1 MTPDFNLWVEGQ
13 MITGSIRNRLV
24 SLRITD
30 EAGITSDTVEVCL
43 DDRDSLLE
51 LPRTGA
57 KLQVS
62 IGYQEAGLVS
72 MGLYIVDEITL
83 EGSPQTM
90 KIKGHA
96 ADLKA
101 SLKSQK
107 IDEWHQKTIGDLVN
121 TIASKHGYQ
130 PRVAS
135 QFSSIKLPHIDQ
147 TAESDMHLL
156 TRLAQLHG
164 AIAKPANGF
173 LLFVPEGK
181 AKSFTGQLIGG
192 GTLSLEE
199 ISSWRVTF
207 AERDQHNSVA
217 SYWHDPDKAEPVEEK
232 AGDGDPVH
240 TMRGVYPN
248 SGLAKAAA
256 EAKLERLT
264 RGTQTLNIT
273 LAGRPEL
280 VAESKIYLSGFR
292 PGIPSDWVITRAE
305 HTLDSSGYTTTIEA
319 SRDFKGETDDQ

>member
-1 MTPDFNLWVEGQ
+1 
-13 MITGSIRNRLV
+13 
-24 SLRITD
+24 
-30 EAGITSDTVEVCL
+30 
-43 DDRDSLLE
+43 
-51 LPRTGA
+51 
-57 KLQVS
+57 
-62 IGYQEAGLVS
+62 
-72 MGLYIVDEITL
+72 
-83 EGSPQTM
+83 
-90 KIKGHA
+90 
-96 ADLKA
+96 
-101 SLKSQK
+101 
-107 IDEWHQKTIGDLVN
+107 
-121 TIASKHGYQ
+121 
-130 PRVAS
+130 
-135 QFSSIKLPHIDQ
+135 
-147 TAESDMHLL
+147 MHLL

-192 GTLSLEE
+192 GTLSLDE

-217 SYWHDPDKAEPVEEK
+217 SYWHDPDKAEPIEEK
-232 AGDGDPVH
+232 AGNGDPVH

>member
-1 MTPDFNLWVEGQ
+1 M
-13 MITGSIRNRLV
+13 
-24 SLRITD
+24 
-30 EAGITSDTVEVCL
+30 
-43 DDRDSLLE
+43 
-51 LPRTGA
+51 
-57 KLQVS
+57 S

-107 IDEWHQKTIGDLVN
+107 IDEWHQKTIGD
-121 TIASKHGYQ
+121 
-130 PRVAS
+130 
-135 QFSSIKLPHIDQ
+135 
-147 TAESDMHLL
+147 
-156 TRLAQLHG
+156 
-164 AIAKPANGF
+164 
-173 LLFVPEGK
+173 
-181 AKSFTGQLIGG
+181 IGG
-192 GTLSLEE
+192 GTLSLDE

-217 SYWHDPDKAEPVEEK
+217 SYWHDPDKAEPIEEK

-264 RGTQTLNIT
+264 RGTQTLNIN

-305 HTLDSSGYTTTIEA
+305 HTLDSSGYRTTIDA
-319 SRDFKGETDDQ
+319 SRDFKGDTNDQ

>member
-1 MTPDFNLWVEGQ
+1 MTPDFNLWVKGQ
-13 MITGSIRNRLV
+13 MITGLIRNRLT
-24 SLRITD
+24 SIRITD
-30 EAGITSDTVEVCL
+30 QVGIVSDTVEICL

-62 IGYQEAGLVS
+62 IGYLEKGLVS
-72 MGLYIVDEITL
+72 MGVYIVDEITL

-101 SLKSQK
+101 SPKLQK

-135 QFSSIKLPHIDQ
+135 QFVSIKLPHVDQ

-164 AIAKPANGF
+164 VIAKPANGF
-173 LLFVPEGK
+173 LLFVPEGN

-192 GTLSLEE
+192 GTLSLDE
-199 ISSWRVTF
+199 ISSWRVTS
-207 AERDQHNSVA
+207 AECDQHNSVA

-232 AGDGDPVH
+232 AGDSDPVH

-248 SGLAKAAA
+248 SGLANAAA

-264 RGTQTLNIT
+264 RGTETLNIT

-292 PGIPSDWVITRAE
+292 PGIPNDWVITRAE

-319 SRDFKGETDDQ
+319 SRDFKGEIDDE

>member
-1 MTPDFNLWVEGQ
+1 
-13 MITGSIRNRLV
+13 
-24 SLRITD
+24 
-30 EAGITSDTVEVCL
+30 
-43 DDRDSLLE
+43 
-51 LPRTGA
+51 
-57 KLQVS
+57 
-62 IGYQEAGLVS
+62 

-192 GTLSLEE
+192 GTLSLDE

-319 SRDFKGETDDQ
+319 SRDFKGETDDE